1 LDSVDY
7 AICVLPVLAALDVVS
22 TLYVASL
29 GVSLFYYEAG
39 FFARLAVISGLIGV
53 YAVVYVLIVVGFA
66 YFLWRVKNRMLS
78 PLDFGDKLLFLSLV
92 GAVCYMYITLAVAV
106 IGNFFLPH
114 IVRRGVSVFS
124 FNALVYFGSALG
136 LFLFLYG
143 DVVAWL
149 RGDIK
154 HEQGRRPQNL

>member
-1 LDSVDY
+1 MDSVDY
-7 AICVLPVLAALDVVS
+7 TICVLPVLAALDVVS

-39 FFARLAVISGLIGV
+39 FFARLAVLSGLIGV

-66 YFLWRVKNRMLS
+66 YFLWRVKNRMLN

-92 GAVCYMYITLAVAV
+92 CAVCYVYITLTVVV

-114 IVRRGVSVFS
+114 IVRRGISVFS
-124 FNALVYFGSALG
+124 FNAVVYFGSALG
-136 LFLFLYG
+136 LFFFLYG
-143 DVVAWL
+143 DVVVWL
-149 RGDIK
+149 RGGIK
-154 HEQGRRPQNL
+154 REQRRVSQNL